1 MFFISFYKKK
11 LLLKLRK
18 LAWAS
23 TNKST
28 LQSLYC
34 HQKHATRIVNLKDKF
49 TSAKPQL
56 QQINAMTVYEVYIF
70 QTLFFMY
77 LCKNGNTPST
87 FKLIYTLKLINK
99 YTTKSKTA

>member
-1 MFFISFYKKK
+1 MLPKQNILYFILQEKI
-11 LLLKLRK
+11 LLLVKLRK

-34 HQKHATRIVNLKDKF
+34 HQKHARRIVNLKDKS

-56 QQINAMTVYEVYIF
+56 EQINAMTVYEVYIF

-87 FKLIYTLKLINK
+87 FKLF
-99 YTTKSKTA
+99 